1 MQSHRSNP
9 SPSASSLTGQRAK
22 PGLAVLFVDPD
33 VAHAERLAKPLR
45 AYSAVAIV
53 NSAQA
58 AMVAIS
64 QRTPDVIVSEVE
76 LPDGNGLD
84 LFRSVHAAEAT
95 RNVLLMVVT
104 WRTSVND
111 KIAAFQAGADDY
123 LVKPVAADQFETH
136 VLLVS
141 KFRKIIRQ

>member
-1 MQSHRSNP
+1 MQMHKSDP
-9 SPSASSLTGQRAK
+9 SPSASRAMVQRAQ

-53 NSAQA
+53 NSAQTALA
-58 AMVAIS
+58 AIA
-64 QRTPDVIVSEVE
+64 QRTPDLIVSEIE
-76 LPDGNGLD
+76 LPDSNGLD
-84 LFRSVHAAEAT
+84 LLKHVHATAAT

-104 WRTSVND
+104 RRTSVND

-123 LVKPVAADQFETH
+123 LVKPVTADQFETH